1 MLTLRTSKKAHL
13 QPASGKIGLAVAGG
27 GPLGGIYE
35 LGALLAL
42 DEAMIDRKLV
52 DLDVYV
58 GVSAGAFVAAGM
70 ANAMSTSTM
79 CRIFVEDETPEHP
92 FRPELFLKPAFAE
105 YWQRMRKVPGLV
117 ADSVWSL
124 LTRPFDSTVSEQLG
138 RFGKAIPTG
147 FFDNDGLNQFLSRVF
162 ATPGRTNDFRQL
174 SRALYIVAVDL
185 DSGAAVR
192 FGAPGFDH
200 VPISKAVQA
209 SAALPGLYPPVE
221 IDSRS
226 YVDGVLRRT
235 LHASVAL
242 DSGVDLVIGI
252 NPLVPYDASKNQQSH
267 KRKLVDGGL
276 PLVLSQT
283 LRALIQSRMQIG
295 LEKNQA
301 VYDDS
306 DLLLLEPNRDDGEMF
321 FTNVFSYSSRKRLGE
336 HAYQATRSE
345 LLAKFDEL
353 NKMLG
358 RHGLQ
363 LDRATLED
371 PDRTM
376 EQAIRQ
382 PPSRVAMT
390 EELTRTLDRLRRV
403 VAKQ

>member
-1 MLTLRTSKKAHL
+1 MLTLRTSKKSNK
-13 QPASGKIGLAVAGG
+13 QPSSGKIGLAVAGG

-42 DEAMIDRKLV
+42 DEAMVDRKLV

-70 ANAMSTSTM
+70 ANAMSTATM

-221 IDSRS
+221 IDSHS

-252 NPLVPYDASKNQQSH
+252 NPLVPYDSSTNEKAHQ
-267 KRKLVDGGL
+267 RKLVDGGL

-306 DLLLLEPNRDDGEMF
+306 DLLLLEPNRDDSEMF

-336 HAYQATRSE
+336 HAYQGTRRE
-345 LLAKFDEL
+345 LLAKLDEL

-363 LDRATLED
+363 LDRAILED
-371 PDRTM
+371 PDRTL
-376 EQAIRQ
+376 ETAIRQ